1 MRRRFM
7 GIILIILGA
16 AALVVGIVMVSSRPS
31 ETEAEVNFTKGSQKV
46 NSTTPDSN
54 SYMIDEAKAKG
65 NCFEDYVANIFK
77 DRSVFRVKNWYQGV
91 TSSEGVYAESN
102 LNPDFEI
109 EQTLYDNFRVKYWIE
124 CKYRSAF
131 KNGELDIDDWQID
144 RYKNSQRE
152 SHQKVLLAI
161 GVGGSAAS
169 PSSFYLV
176 PVDSIRGEKIS
187 PAFLSQFQLS
197 DPHQNFA
204 QRISD
209 YFQKEVFPAARERKR
224 EFNN

>member
-1 MRRRFM
+1 M

-16 AALVVGIVMVSSRPS
+16 AALVVGIVMVSSKPS
-31 ETEAEVNFTKGSQKV
+31 EKEEDANFTEASPIE
-46 NSTTPDSN
+46 NSASTAGN
-54 SYMIDEAKAKG
+54 SPLSDEAKAKG
-65 NCFEDYVANIFK
+65 NSFEDFVANIFK

-109 EQTLYDNFRVKYWIE
+109 EQTLRDNFKVKYWIE
-124 CKYRSAF
+124 CKFRSSF

-169 PSSFYLV
+169 PSNFYLI
-176 PVDSIRGEKIS
+176 PVDSISGQKIS
-187 PAFLSQFQLS
+187 PSFLSPFQLS
-197 DPHQNFA
+197 DPQQNFA

-209 YFQKEVFPAARERKR
+209 YFQKEVFPAARERKLN
-224 EFNN
+224 FKIK